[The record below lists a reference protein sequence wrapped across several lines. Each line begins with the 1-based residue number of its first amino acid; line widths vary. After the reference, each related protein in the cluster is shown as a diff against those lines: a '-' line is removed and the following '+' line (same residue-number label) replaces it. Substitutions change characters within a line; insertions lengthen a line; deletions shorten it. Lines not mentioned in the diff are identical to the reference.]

1 MTTTEVAQILAAVA
15 RVDEQC
21 GGGSRWG
28 DSLRVRRILRTRV
41 AKIKGLAKEDA
52 TAAGRLDKVEGR
64 VTWLDRVAYTALG
77 AGVTSWLPDLAAL
90 IP

>member
-1 MTTTEVAQILAAVA
+1 MTTSEVGQILAAVA
-15 RVDEQC
+15 RVDEQ
-21 GGGSRWG
+21 
-28 DSLRVRRILRTRV
+28 V
-41 AKIKGLAKEDA
+41 KGLVEDRD
-52 TAAGRLDKVEGR
+52 TAVRRLDKVEGR

>member
-1 MTTTEVAQILAAVA
+1 MTTSEVAQILAAVA
-15 RVDEQC
+15 RVDEQ
-21 GGGSRWG
+21 
-28 DSLRVRRILRTRV
+28 V
-41 AKIKGLAKEDA
+41 KGLVEDRD
-52 TAAGRLDKVEGR
+52 TAVRRLDKVEGR